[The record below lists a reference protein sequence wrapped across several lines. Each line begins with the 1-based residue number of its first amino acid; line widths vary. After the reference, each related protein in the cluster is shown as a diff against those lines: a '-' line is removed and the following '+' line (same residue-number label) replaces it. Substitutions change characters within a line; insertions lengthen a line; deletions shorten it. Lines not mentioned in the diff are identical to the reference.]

1 MMDRRYCKTCVYGQW
16 ATGKTGKPYW
26 QMCNY
31 VPDKEDT
38 RDMIGNWCCEYRYR
52 YGKGRSM
59 KKEHAARTQE
69 LQEAMMADKT
79 FTPAD
84 VQEIDDVIQSKHKQ
98 GKAYSPEEKE
108 RIIGVAEEYGIPFAA
123 TYFMVS
129 GNSIRNWAKKED
141 EGVKATKKT
150 VKVMPEPEPEKGE
163 PEMEIPHTPI
173 DLQVDIVHFRAAMIE
188 YANELSRERRELE
201 RRIQR
206 INTTLEMIEERI
218 QEVVI

>member
-1 MMDRRYCKTCVYGQW
+1 
-16 ATGKTGKPYW
+16 
-26 QMCNY
+26 
-31 VPDKEDT
+31 
-38 RDMIGNWCCEYRYR
+38 
-52 YGKGRSM
+52 M

-108 RIIGVAEEYGIPFAA
+108 RIIGVAEEYGIPCAA

-150 VKVMPEPEPEKGE
+150 VKVMPEPEPEKDE

-173 DLQVDIVHFRAAMIE
+173 DLRVDIAHFRAAMIE

-201 RRIQR
+201 HRIQR

>member
-16 ATGKTGKPYW
+16 EVGKTGKPYW

-31 VPDKEDT
+31 VPDREDT

-141 EGVKATKKT
+141 EGVKATKKD
-150 VKVMPEPEPEKGE
+150 EPEVEAVKETAPKAAPKTELDLDGFMVYLSKRREALLEDLATIENTMTILEEYWKGE
-163 PEMEIPHTPI
+163 
-173 DLQVDIVHFRAAMIE
+173 
-188 YANELSRERRELE
+188 
-201 RRIQR
+201 
-206 INTTLEMIEERI
+206 
-218 QEVVI
+218 

>member
-141 EGVKATKKT
+141 EGVKATKKD
-150 VKVMPEPEPEKGE
+150 EPEPEKDE

-173 DLQVDIVHFRAAMIE
+173 DLRVDIVHFRAAMIE

-201 RRIQR
+201 HRIQR

-218 QEVVI
+218 QEVEI